1 MKAYT
6 TAQLRNVGVL
16 SHGGAGKTT
25 LAEAMLYA
33 SKAVTR
39 MGRVD
44 EGNTVTDYDPDEQ
57 KRRISVQ
64 LAVAPVEWQEC
75 KINVID
81 VPGYAEFIGEVKA
94 AVRVSDTAVLL
105 LDASAGVEVGTEQ
118 AWKYAGERGIARLV
132 FVNKMERENADFNM
146 AFQSA
151 QTVLGKKCTAL
162 QIPIGSQQNFRGI
175 VDLLNM
181 KAYMYQPGNTSGNY
195 TEADVPGDLQDE
207 ARRRREALIEQIA
220 ESDD

>member
-1 MKAYT
+1 MKAYST
-6 TAQLRNVGVL
+6 TQLRNVGL
-16 SHGGAGKTT
+16 FSHGGAGKTT

-94 AVRVSDTAVLL
+94 AMRVSDAAVLL
-105 LDASAGVEVGTEQ
+105 MDASAGVEVGTEQ
-118 AWKYAGERGIARLV
+118 EWRFAGEVSTARFLLI
-132 FVNKMERENADFNM
+132 NNIER
-146 AFQSA
+146 
-151 QTVLGKKCTAL
+151 
-162 QIPIGSQQNFRGI
+162 QN
-175 VDLLNM
+175 
-181 KAYMYQPGNTSGNY
+181 
-195 TEADVPGDLQDE
+195 
-207 ARRRREALIEQIA
+207 
-220 ESDD
+220 